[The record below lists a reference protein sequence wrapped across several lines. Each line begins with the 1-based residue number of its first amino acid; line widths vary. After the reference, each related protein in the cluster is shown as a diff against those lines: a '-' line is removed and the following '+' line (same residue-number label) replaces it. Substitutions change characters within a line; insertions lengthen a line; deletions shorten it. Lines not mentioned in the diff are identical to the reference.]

1 MSNPSVPTP
10 PPDGNPGGRIAE
22 AILNLLGH
30 IPETDEHKSRNP
42 AKRARSVAHG
52 AATKA
57 ALAAGTLALPPGP
70 LGWLTILPELIAV
83 WKIQA
88 QMVADIAALYGRKA
102 SLTREQMLYCLFR
115 HMAAQAVRD
124 VVVRVGERF
133 MVRRLSLRTLQSAAQ
148 KVGLRVSQRAIG
160 KGFSRWLPVV
170 GALGVATYAFIDTG
184 QVAAAAIELFE
195 REIEIEPEP
204 GDSSAANQKAE

>member
-1 MSNPSVPTP
+1 MSSEPVPTP
-10 PPDGNPGGRIAE
+10 SANGHSRIAE
-22 AILNLLGH
+22 AILSLIGH
-30 IPETDEHKSRNP
+30 IPETDEHQSRNP
-42 AKRARSVAHG
+42 AKRAKSAANA

-70 LGWLTILPELIAV
+70 LGWLTVLPELIAV

-88 QMVADIAALYGRKA
+88 QMVADIAALYGRTA
-102 SLTREQMLYCLFR
+102 TLTREQMLYCLFR
-115 HMAAQAVRD
+115 HMAAQTVRD

-133 MVRRLSLRTLQSAAQ
+133 LVRRLSGRTLQSAAQ
-148 KVGLRVSQRAIG
+148 KVGLRISQRAIG

-195 REIEIEPEP
+195 RDIEVEAVPV
-204 GDSSAANQKAE
+204 